1 MSLFLGPIHYMMF
14 GKIKIAANRSRM
26 IIDAFS
32 AKYPAETAETVK
44 AAVPDGIISFEGAT
58 LEQLIGDNPIH
69 QFLQGLID
77 RIEVNEAALV
87 TALLYRFPDDA
98 EELLAKAFYDH
109 GFSVAK
115 QELANHPA
123 APGQEMGLFQNII
136 GKNYLEGMPCD
147 SVSSYR
153 RTAPETLEVT
163 HSDCLHGP
171 KWDAAGAPAHVMCRL
186 LDRWVLGC
194 AQAINPKLTL
204 TRGST
209 IVDGARECRCSI
221 ALPNN

>member
-1 MSLFLGPIHYMMF
+1 MSAFLGPIHYLMF
-14 GKIKIAANRSRM
+14 GKIKTAADRSRL
-26 IIDAFS
+26 IIETFK

-44 AAVPDGIISFEGAT
+44 AALPEGLIT
-58 LEQLIGDNPIH
+58 LEGVTLEELIGDNPIH

-98 EELLAKAFYDH
+98 EKLLAKAFYDH

-115 QELANHPA
+115 RELGNSPA
-123 APGQEMGLFQNII
+123 AGQEMAMVQNIV

-153 RTAPETLEVT
+153 RTAPETLDVT
-163 HSDCLHGP
+163 HTECLHGP
-171 KWDAAGAPAHVMCRL
+171 KWDAAGAPAHVMCHL
-186 LDRWVLGC
+186 LDQWVLGC
-194 AQAINPKLTL
+194 AQAVNPKIILI
-204 TRGST
+204 RDAS
-209 IVDGARECRCSI
+209 IVDKARECHCSI
-221 ALPNN
+221 ALPTN

>member
-1 MSLFLGPIHYMMF
+1 MSLFLGPIHYLMF
-14 GKIKIAANRSRM
+14 GKIKTAADRSRM
-26 IIDAFS
+26 IIDTFK

-44 AAVPDGIISFEGAT
+44 AALPEGLINFEGVT

-87 TALLYRFPDDA
+87 TAMLYRFPDDA
-98 EELLAKAFYDH
+98 ETLLAKAFYDH

-115 QELANHPA
+115 RELGDSPA
-123 APGQEMGLFQNII
+123 AAGQEMAVFQNII

-147 SVSSYR
+147 SVSTYR
-153 RTAPETLEVT
+153 RTTPQTLDVA
-163 HSDCLHGP
+163 HSECLHGS

-186 LDRWVLGC
+186 LDQWVLGC
-194 AQAINPKLTL
+194 AHAINPKISL
-204 TRGST
+204 TRGAS
-209 IVDGARECRCSI
+209 IVDNAQECRCSI
-221 ALPNN
+221 TLPNN